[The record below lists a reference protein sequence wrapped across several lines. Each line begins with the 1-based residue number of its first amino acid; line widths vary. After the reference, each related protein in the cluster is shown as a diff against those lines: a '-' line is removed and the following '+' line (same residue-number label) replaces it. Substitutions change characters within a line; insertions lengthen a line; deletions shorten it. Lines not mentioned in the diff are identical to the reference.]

1 MSYCIRCGV
10 ELADSEP
17 RCPLCG
23 GPISETAEGGALRPV
38 FAYPLDG
45 QSALPRINR
54 ARFLPLLSVL
64 FALPI
69 IFSFFGDYDLH
80 GHLDCAELATA
91 ALLLAYVVIVIPAT
105 LRTRPVFQLV
115 LDLCCTEAALF
126 FSALILQGDW
136 FWLFAFPA
144 ALYPFASALLLILLR
159 RKTGLP
165 GLYIAAL
172 SCFSAG
178 LYCLL
183 LEWRINAVFH
193 LRGSFFWSIFP
204 FLVGIA
210 LAILLYFTERN
221 HILKQKLARR
231 FFF

>member
-23 GPISETAEGGALRPV
+23 GPVSETAEGPATPAAFV
-38 FAYPLDG
+38 YPPEAKP
-45 QSALPRINR
+45 SPPRTNR

-69 IFSFFGDYDLH
+69 IFTFFGDYDLH
-80 GHLDCAELATA
+80 GHIDCAKLTAA
-91 ALLLAYVVIVIPAT
+91 ALLLAYVIIVIPAT
-105 LRTRPVFQLV
+105 LRTRPVFQLI
-115 LDLCCTEAALF
+115 LDLCCTEAALY
-126 FSALILQGDW
+126 FSALVLQGNW
-136 FWLFAFPA
+136 FWPFAFPA

-165 GLYIAAL
+165 GLYIAAI
-172 SCFSAG
+172 SCFSSG

-193 LRGSFFWSIFP
+193 LRGSFLWSVFP
-204 FLVGIA
+204 FLLGIA
-210 LAILLYFTERN
+210 LAILLYFTERS